1 MKTWDVIITGAGI
14 IGLSLALE
22 LRQRGA
28 EILVLD
34 QGEPGREASS
44 AAAGMLAAADPAT
57 PPELRLF
64 AAESARLYPDFV
76 QQLQND
82 SGTTVDFRR
91 QGTIVLLENSDAPPE
106 HTPLSGQQL
115 KQLEPALHAGRR
127 FAFFLQEASVD
138 PDLLSR
144 AAVRAARA
152 KGVEIHGHTAVQRM
166 VSHSGSIEVTTG
178 SQRYGAKAAVNCQG
192 AWAGP
197 PVRPRKGQM
206 CYLRPQNP
214 AVLNRVVRSDEIYLV
229 PRSSG
234 KILAGATVEEA
245 GFNKTVEPEVIKKL
259 HREAAGL
266 IPELA
271 SAPVTESWAGLRPGS
286 PDDLPI
292 MGETETQGI
301 MISSGHFRNG
311 ILLAPAAA
319 KAMADLIMGRKP
331 KIDVSA
337 FSPAR
342 FASEKQ
348 PLAI

>member
-1 MKTWDVIITGAGI
+1 M
-14 IGLSLALE
+14 SLALE

-28 EILVLD
+28 EVLVLD
-34 QGEPGREASS
+34 QGEPGCEASS

-57 PPELRLF
+57 PPELRQF

-82 SGTTVDFRR
+82 SGITVDFRR
-91 QGTIVLLENSDAPPE
+91 QGTIVLLENSAAPPE
-106 HTPLSGQQL
+106 HTRLSAQQL

-127 FAFFLQEASVD
+127 YAFFLQEASVD

-144 AAVRAARA
+144 AAARAARA

-166 VSHSGSIEVTTG
+166 VCHGGNVEVTAG
-178 SQRYGAKAAVNCQG
+178 PQRFVAKTAVNCQG
-192 AWAGP
+192 AWAGA

-206 CYLRPQNP
+206 CYLRPKNP
-214 AVLNRVVRSDEIYLV
+214 ALLNRVVRADEAYLV

-234 KILAGATVEEA
+234 KILVGATVEDI
-245 GFNKTVEPEVIKKL
+245 GFDKTIEPEVINKL
-259 HREAAGL
+259 QREAATL

-271 SAPVTESWAGLRPGS
+271 AALVVESWAGLRPGS

-292 MGETETQGI
+292 MGETENRGI
-301 MISSGHFRNG
+301 MISTGHFRNG

-319 KAMADLIMGRKP
+319 KVMADLIMGRP
-331 KIDVSA
+331 SKIDISS
-337 FSPAR
+337 FSPSR
-342 FASEKQ
+342 FAS
-348 PLAI
+348 AHV